1 VARRKQDLAGKISGS
16 SETRPGWRDTITG
29 GAPATVGAPT
39 AMSQP
44 TVRQPEFMA
53 AEPEPEPANKII
65 RKTYL
70 LYAGMIEEIET
81 LAAQERVGINELV
94 RFLLGSAL
102 DQTYNGGLEI
112 PTRPGRR
119 QIDQ

>member
-1 VARRKQDLAGKISGS
+1 MARRKQDLAGKLSTS
-16 SETRPGWRDTITG
+16 SESRPGWRDTITG
-29 GAPATVGAPT
+29 GAPA

-102 DQTYNGGLEI
+102 DQAYNGSLEI

>member
-1 VARRKQDLAGKISGS
+1 MARRKQDLAGKLSTS
-16 SETRPGWRDTITG
+16 SETRPGWRETITG
-29 GAPATVGAPT
+29 APA

-53 AEPEPEPANKII
+53 AQPEPEPANKII

-70 LYAGMIEEIET
+70 LYAGMIEEIEV

-102 DQTYNGGLEI
+102 DQTYNGSLEI

>member
-1 VARRKQDLAGKISGS
+1 MARRKQDLAGKLSTS
-16 SETRPGWRDTITG
+16 SEARPGWRDTITG
-29 GAPATVGAPT
+29 GTPA
-39 AMSQP
+39 AMGQP
-44 TVRQPEFMA
+44 AVRQPDFMA
-53 AEPEPEPANKII
+53 TEPEPEPANKIV

-70 LYAGMIEEIET
+70 LYASMIQEIED

-94 RFLLGSAL
+94 RYLLGVAL